1 MFNKNRTNQKRIV
14 KNTVLKVPFK
24 TPSGVSNDIC
34 NEIMDVI
41 ETTKFDK
48 ISIPLSSY
56 RRYYDSRIDEKDTKI
71 FVIGYIRKFNKEDNT
86 FTVVIF
92 NNNTKT
98 VTEFA
103 NPEIT
108 VGFTQFK
115 DKLGAITKF
124 IIAPGVEVDDD
135 SDTET
140 TIDTVDD
147 GTPEMGGSETLT
159 DIAIAYNTAKEA
171 TDE

>member
-14 KNTVLKVPFK
+14 KNTALKVPFK

-115 DKLGAITKF
+115 DKLGTITKF
-124 IIAPGVEVDDD
+124 IIAPGVEIDDD
-135 SDTET
+135 SET
-140 TIDTVDD
+140 TVDTVGDD
-147 GTPEMGGSETLT
+147 APKIGESEALT

>member
-1 MFNKNRTNQKRIV
+1 MFNKNRTNQKRII

-115 DKLGAITKF
+115 DKLGTITKF
-124 IIAPGVEVDDD
+124 IIAPGVEIDDE
-135 SDTET
+135 SET
-140 TIDTVDD
+140 TVDTVGND
-147 GTPEMGGSETLT
+147 TPKIDESETLT

>member
-14 KNTVLKVPFK
+14 KNTVLEVPFK
-24 TPSGVSNDIC
+24 TPSDISNDIY

-56 RRYYDSRIDEKDTKI
+56 RHYYDNRVDEKDTKV
-71 FVIGYIRKFNKEDNT
+71 FVIGYIRKFNKDDNT

-92 NNNTKT
+92 NNNAKT
-98 VTEFA
+98 VTEFT

-124 IIAPGVEVDDD
+124 IIAPGIKVGDD

-140 TIDTVDD
+140 TVDTVDD
-147 GTPEMGGSETLT
+147 DTPEIGESEALT
-159 DIAIAYNTAKEA
+159 DIAIAYNAAKEE

>member
-1 MFNKNRTNQKRIV
+1 MFNKNRTNQKRII

-115 DKLGAITKF
+115 DKLGTITKF
-124 IIAPGVEVDDD
+124 IIAPGVEIDDE
-135 SDTET
+135 SET
-140 TIDTVDD
+140 TVDTVGND
-147 GTPEMGGSETLT
+147 TPKIGESEALT